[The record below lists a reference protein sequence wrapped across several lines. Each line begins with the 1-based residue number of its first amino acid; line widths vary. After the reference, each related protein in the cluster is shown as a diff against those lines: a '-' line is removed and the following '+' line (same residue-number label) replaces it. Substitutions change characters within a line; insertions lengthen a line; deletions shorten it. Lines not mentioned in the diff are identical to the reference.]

1 MGATVAPQTI
11 EQAAQALAAATDAGH
26 AVRFRGGAT
35 KLDWGAV
42 VPEPELELHT
52 EELHQVVEHNA
63 GDLTA
68 VLEAGVPLA
77 RAQEQFAAADQMLAL
92 DPPLGPDAAATV
104 GGVFA
109 TADSGPLRHRYGG
122 PRDMVI
128 GITVVLSDGTVA
140 RAGGNV
146 IKNVAGY
153 DLAKLFTGSFGTLG
167 MIARVNVRLHPRPP
181 QLATALG
188 SSSDPGALT
197 QATRALN
204 AAPLELEALDVNW
217 RDGRG
222 ELLARAGGADPG
234 PRAKRAAELMRAHG
248 LRQLEVTSEDREL
261 WARQRAG
268 QRATEAALV
277 RVAARPS
284 ELTHVVA
291 AASACA
297 ATLVGR
303 AAVGTSYLAHDPGA
317 RAALRERLPHVRAA
331 VLVDGPQELRRARDP
346 WGVSEGPAL
355 ELMRRIKR
363 RFDPA
368 GACNPGVFVG
378 GL

>member
-1 MGATVAPQTI
+1 
-11 EQAAQALAAATDAGH
+11 
-26 AVRFRGGAT
+26 
-35 KLDWGAV
+35 
-42 VPEPELELHT
+42 
-52 EELHQVVEHNA
+52 
-63 GDLTA
+63 
-68 VLEAGVPLA
+68 
-77 RAQEQFAAADQMLAL
+77 
-92 DPPLGPDAAATV
+92 
-104 GGVFA
+104 
-109 TADSGPLRHRYGG
+109 
-122 PRDMVI
+122 
-128 GITVVLSDGTVA
+128 
-140 RAGGNV
+140 
-146 IKNVAGY
+146 
-153 DLAKLFTGSFGTLG
+153 
-167 MIARVNVRLHPRPP
+167 
-181 QLATALG
+181 
-188 SSSDPGALT
+188 
-197 QATRALN
+197 
-204 AAPLELEALDVNW
+204 
-217 RDGRG
+217 
-222 ELLARAGGADPG
+222 
-234 PRAKRAAELMRAHG
+234 MRAHG

-297 ATLVGR
+297 AKLVGR
-303 AAVGTSYLAHDPGA
+303 AALGTSYLELDPGA
-317 RAALRERLPHVRAA
+317 VAALRERLPHVRAA